1 MGGGYYDRDDDYVV
15 PSNNVSNNSGND
27 YSNKADTLI
36 GQNTQLAFSM
46 DPRRWKEQK
55 LICNGGDPIVF
66 ALDVTG
72 SMGDWSKIIYDKLPM
87 FYGQLMIQ
95 KYLKNPSISFCAIG
109 DHTSDDV
116 PLQTSEFGQGKGID
130 QLLSKMFLE
139 GGGGGNQH
147 ESYELAAFFYAE
159 HCGLVN
165 HDYPFFFVT
174 GDEGYWD
181 LISPKVLQAG
191 LGSEIGKEVKALDVW
206 KKLMTQYN
214 VFHIKKSF
222 WDTDYEPDIITQWQ
236 ATLGSERVLEI
247 SNPKACIDVILGAIA
262 ITSGTRTLDLYIKD
276 MVDRGQTKERIDEVS
291 NALKQYSIKIQTK
304 TIKPIKGLGAGS
316 SKSTDSSLVGV
327 SNKTFPELKEATEK
341 MYMLQLSGDKLES
354 YKNTLKLSNKLKGEI
369 PTELTCPLTGDLF
382 FDPVMTSDGSVFER
396 KAIELWF
403 LSKNT
408 NPLTDKT
415 VDSKDLVPNI
425 VFRQLANTFLDN
437 NKDALK

>member
-1 MGGGYYDRDDDYVV
+1 
-15 PSNNVSNNSGND
+15 
-27 YSNKADTLI
+27 
-36 GQNTQLAFSM
+36 
-46 DPRRWKEQK
+46 
-55 LICNGGDPIVF
+55 
-66 ALDVTG
+66 
-72 SMGDWSKIIYDKLPM
+72 
-87 FYGQLMIQ
+87 
-95 KYLKNPSISFCAIG
+95 
-109 DHTSDDV
+109 
-116 PLQTSEFGQGKGID
+116 
-130 QLLSKMFLE
+130 MFLE

-276 MVDRGQTKERIDEVS
+276 MVDRGQ
-291 NALKQYSIKIQTK
+291 
-304 TIKPIKGLGAGS
+304 
-316 SKSTDSSLVGV
+316 
-327 SNKTFPELKEATEK
+327 
-341 MYMLQLSGDKLES
+341 
-354 YKNTLKLSNKLKGEI
+354 
-369 PTELTCPLTGDLF
+369 
-382 FDPVMTSDGSVFER
+382 
-396 KAIELWF
+396 
-403 LSKNT
+403 
-408 NPLTDKT
+408 
-415 VDSKDLVPNI
+415 
-425 VFRQLANTFLDN
+425 
-437 NKDALK
+437 